1 MIEPDDVDDG
11 EPLSATQGDDQP
23 PAGRVVA
30 VANQKGGVGKTTTAV
45 NLGAA
50 LAERGSRILVV
61 DLDPQGNAS
70 TGMGLE
76 PNARTNSTYDV
87 LMQMVP
93 AADAVVATAVEGL
106 FAIPATVDLAGAD
119 VELVDQPEREGQ
131 LGRAIADVVGQF
143 DFVLIDCPPSLGLLT
158 VNALAAA
165 PEILVPIQ
173 CEYYALEGLGHLLKN
188 LRLVQ
193 QNINPQLRLNGIV
206 MTMFDSRT
214 RLADQVVAEVRAH
227 FGAAVYE
234 SIIPRAVRLS
244 EAPGFGQPIT
254 RYDPGSKGALA
265 YRHLAEEFAKRPIA
279 DHGSG
284 LGRLAPEQP
293 SAPATAVSW
302 ETASGPKTAS
312 IGARGSDPPHHA
324 DEATRSPGAEGAPAT
339 ARPSAQDDRSE
350 GSPVMAVPASERS
363 GPRPGPTPD
372 PGAGP
377 EPSLIQRPDPAED
390 PAPRPRRWWPFR
402 RTRRGGS

>member
-1 MIEPDDVDDG
+1 M
-11 EPLSATQGDDQP
+11 SATQGDDQP

-76 PNARTNSTYDV
+76 PDARMNSTYDV

-227 FGAAVYE
+227 FGPAVYE
-234 SIIPRAVRLS
+234 SIIPRTVRLS

-254 RYDPGSKGALA
+254 RYDSGSKGALA

-284 LGRLAPEQP
+284 LGRLSSEQP
-293 SAPATAVSW
+293 SGPARAVSW
-302 ETASGPKTAS
+302 ETAG
-312 IGARGSDPPHHA
+312 
-324 DEATRSPGAEGAPAT
+324 
-339 ARPSAQDDRSE
+339 PSAQDDRWE

-363 GPRPGPTPD
+363 GPRLGPTPE
-372 PGAGP
+372 PGAGS

-402 RTRRGGS
+402 RTRGGGS